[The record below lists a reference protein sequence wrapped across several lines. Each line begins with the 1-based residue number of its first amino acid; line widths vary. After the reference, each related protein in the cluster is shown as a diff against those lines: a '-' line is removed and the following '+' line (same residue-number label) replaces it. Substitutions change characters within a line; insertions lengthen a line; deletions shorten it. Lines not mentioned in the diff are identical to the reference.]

1 MKAKIKKIWEK
12 LDFKYILLFLII
24 GFIIIVFSEVE
35 IEIKHLVNS
44 NTSKMLEDIHDESLN
59 NISIKLEDNFAK
71 LEAMSSFI
79 GQYEDIQCD
88 DVMDALKTQLSEDTL
103 PISGVIKLDG
113 YGITADGNE
122 FQADYE
128 DFYFEEALSG
138 ERSNSGVLH
147 NDTTGV
153 DYIIMAVPIRQ
164 DDTIA
169 GVLQCAYDIKSFTD
183 IIDKTNISSKGT
195 TFIAQSDGT
204 LVSRPA
210 AIGKYTNMYNIIDK
224 FGDDASKINK
234 FKNRIK
240 NKESGIATFNSGK
253 HKKYVCYSSIPS
265 TDWYSITIVS
275 ANVVERVTN
284 RINDLALMMSTGI
297 TVVFMLYIAY
307 WFAKNYYINKKMHMK
322 EQRYHIVANQS
333 DSIVFEYNVKDKTAY
348 HTHKWEEKFGYPPVD
363 EDYLDN
369 MVGKKIVYEKDK
381 DKFLNIFNSL
391 NDEGKD
397 YAEDY
402 VGIYN
407 SDGQIIKCKIRASAI
422 RNKRNKVVRVVGKI
436 LELKDFT

>member
-1 MKAKIKKIWEK
+1 MKANIKKIWEK

-59 NISIKLEDNFAK
+59 NISIKIEDNFAK

-113 YGITADGNE
+113 YGITADENE

-169 GVLQCAYDIKSFTD
+169 GVLQCAY
-183 IIDKTNISSKGT
+183 
-195 TFIAQSDGT
+195 
-204 LVSRPA
+204 
-210 AIGKYTNMYNIIDK
+210 
-224 FGDDASKINK
+224 
-234 FKNRIK
+234 
-240 NKESGIATFNSGK
+240 
-253 HKKYVCYSSIPS
+253 
-265 TDWYSITIVS
+265 
-275 ANVVERVTN
+275 
-284 RINDLALMMSTGI
+284 
-297 TVVFMLYIAY
+297 AY
-307 WFAKNYYINKKMHMK
+307 A
-322 EQRYHIVANQS
+322 
-333 DSIVFEYNVKDKTAY
+333 
-348 HTHKWEEKFGYPPVD
+348 G
-363 EDYLDN
+363 
-369 MVGKKIVYEKDK
+369 
-381 DKFLNIFNSL
+381 
-391 NDEGKD
+391 
-397 YAEDY
+397 
-402 VGIYN
+402 
-407 SDGQIIKCKIRASAI
+407 
-422 RNKRNKVVRVVGKI
+422 
-436 LELKDFT
+436 